1 MAFFEYSFQVPANR
15 GGFVEN
21 GGAFDLVQLKTLQE
35 AITLIIFMIFTLVFF
50 KEQKL
55 AWNHLVGFALIVAAV
70 YVIFRKW

>member
-1 MAFFEYSFQVPANR
+1 M
-15 GGFVEN
+15 EN